1 MKFSFIIPVYNVE
14 KYLRQCLDSVVNQ
27 TFQDIEIICV
37 DDGSTDACPAILAEY
52 QQKDSRIQVV
62 TQQNSGTLLARKAG
76 ITIAKGDYLLF
87 LDPDDWFDLNAAE
100 RLAQVLEKNDVDIL
114 QFGLTVEPGKEMPTE
129 QIQDIDAFF
138 NRQVEHL
145 VGSDAILTAG
155 YINEMLPYN
164 QVGKAIRTSIAQKA
178 FSVLPE
184 VHCIYAEDQSFGFVL
199 FSYTQRL
206 LSIPDRMY
214 HYRAGVGIST
224 KNNLTVAEYIS
235 TLGAFR
241 VLEALKQFVATH
253 YADSPLHQRILAE
266 IQHSMVRASVELAAE
281 RTVGYKDVEEWMTP
295 LCEQAPAPEIALL
308 LARKLEER
316 KKQMA
321 AFEHT
326 TQALRHEADSIKE
339 ERTLFKQ
346 ECNARQQEADSLRL
360 RIRKLR
366 KKRRIER
373 IVWVVIWVV
382 TLLLL
387 FLMIT
392 KI

>member
-129 QIQDIDAFF
+129 QIQAIDSFF
-138 NRQVEHL
+138 NRQVEYL

-155 YINEMLPYN
+155 YVNEMLPYN

-281 RTVGYKDVEEWMTP
+281 RTVGYKDVE
-295 LCEQAPAPEIALL
+295 IALL

-326 TQALRHEADSIKE
+326 TQALRHEADSF
-339 ERTLFKQ
+339 RR
-346 ECNARQQEADSLRL
+346 ECDAQQQEADSLRI

-373 IVWVVIWVV
+373 IVWLVIWVV
-382 TLLLL
+382 TLLFL